1 MKPKI
6 KNAAKIIKLK
16 SVKAKK
22 IDISLTADQKKALT
36 KANKYGG
43 KQLPKPSKKP
53 KKAAKK

>member
-6 KNAAKIIKLK
+6 KNAAKIIKITAKK
-16 SVKAKK
+16 SKK